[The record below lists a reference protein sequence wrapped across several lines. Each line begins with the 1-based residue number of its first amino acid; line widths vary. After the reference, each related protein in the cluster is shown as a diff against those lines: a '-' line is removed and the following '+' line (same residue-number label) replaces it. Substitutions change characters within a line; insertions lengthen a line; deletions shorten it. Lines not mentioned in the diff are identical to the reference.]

1 MKIVCISA
9 SQVPSNTANSIQTMK
24 AAHALA
30 KLGHDITLIVPIMDE
45 VATVSREWDSL
56 SRYYGIS
63 TRFEIEWLPSISRKL
78 FALSAVRRAKK
89 LKPALIYVWPLQAA
103 TLGMLHGLP
112 TIMEMHDLPSGRVGP
127 LYYSYFRDLAGHKR
141 ITVVTQALK
150 KALDEGYG
158 NVFPPKDVI
167 LAPNG
172 VELERFADLPNPTTA
187 RRHLGLAEAP
197 TVACAGHLYAGRGM
211 ELFIKLAKRM
221 KDVRFV
227 WAGGRPED
235 VEHWKT
241 QATTQGATN
250 VLFTGFVLNEQLPL
264 YQAAAD
270 ILLMPYG
277 KEIGISSG
285 KGNSATISSPMK
297 MFEYLA
303 TGRAIV
309 ASDLPV
315 FHEVLN
321 DKNAVFCAPDKV
333 LDWEG
338 ALRGLLDNP
347 KRAEQLGVQ
356 ARKDAQNYSWTE
368 RARRI
373 LDGFPPA

>member
-9 SQVPSNTANSIQTMK
+9 SQVPSNSANSIQTMK
-24 AAHALA
+24 ATHALA
-30 KLGHDITLIVPIMDE
+30 KLGHDVTLIVPVVE
-45 VATVSREWDSL
+45 EPGSASREWNTLARFYGL
-56 SRYYGIS
+56 S
-63 TRFEIEWLPSISRKL
+63 TQFKIEWLPTPSRRL
-78 FALSAVRRAKK
+78 FSLSAVRRAKS
-89 LKPALIYVWPLQAA
+89 LKPALLYVWPLQSAV
-103 TLGMLHGLP
+103 LGPLHNLP
-112 TIMEMHDLPSGRVGP
+112 TILEMHDLPSGRVGP
-127 LYYSYFRDLAGHKR
+127 FYYSYFRDLAGHKR
-141 ITVVTQALK
+141 ITVITQALQK
-150 KALDEGYG
+150 ELNKNYG
-158 NVFPPKDVI
+158 NVFPAKDVV

-172 VELERFADLPNPTTA
+172 VELERFANLPQAATA
-187 RRHLGLAEAP
+187 RRHLGLQEAP
-197 TVACAGHLYAGRGM
+197 TVVCAGHLYEGRGM
-211 ELFIKLAKRM
+211 GLFLKLAKRM

-235 VEHWKT
+235 VDHWKT
-241 QATTQGATN
+241 QAITQGASN
-250 VLFTGFVLNEQLPL
+250 ALFTGFVLNEQLPL

-285 KGNSATISSPMK
+285 KGNSAAISSPMK

-321 DKNAVFCAPDKV
+321 EKNAIFCTPDKV

-347 KRAEQLGVQ
+347 KRGEQLGAQ
-356 ARKDAQNYSWTE
+356 AREDAKKYSWTE

-373 LDGFPPA
+373 LDGFIPA

>member
-30 KLGHDITLIVPIMDE
+30 RLGHDVTLIVPIVEE
-45 VATVSREWDSL
+45 VSSANREWAAL
-56 SRYYGIS
+56 SRYYGLS
-63 TRFEIEWLPSISRKL
+63 KQFNIEWLPTISRKL
-78 FALSAVRRAKK
+78 FALSAVRRANS

-103 TLGMLHGLP
+103 MIGLLHNLP
-112 TIMEMHDLPSGRVGP
+112 TILEMHDLPSGRVGP

-141 ITVVTQALK
+141 ITVVTKALK
-150 KALDEGYG
+150 KSLDEGYG
-158 NVFPPKDVI
+158 NVFPAKDVV

-172 VELERFADLPNPTTA
+172 VELERFADLPNPVTA
-187 RRHLGLAEAP
+187 RRHLGLIEAP
-197 TVACAGHLYAGRGM
+197 TIACAGHLYEGRGM
-211 ELFIKLAKRM
+211 DLFLKLAKRM
-221 KDVRFV
+221 KDARFL

-235 VEHWKT
+235 VDYWKT
-241 QATTQGATN
+241 QAITQGATN

-270 ILLMPYG
+270 ILLMPYS
-277 KEIGISSG
+277 KQIGVSSG
-285 KGNSATISSPMK
+285 MGNSAAISSPMK

-303 TGRAIV
+303 TGRAII

-321 DKNAVFCAPDKV
+321 DKNAIFCTPDKV
-333 LDWEG
+333 IDWEG

-347 KRAEQLGVQ
+347 KRAEQLGIQ
-356 ARKDAQNYSWTE
+356 AREDAKNYSWTE

-373 LDGFPPA
+373 LDGFIPA

>member
-9 SQVPSNTANSIQTMK
+9 SQVPYNAANSIQTMK
-24 AAHALA
+24 ATHALA
-30 KLGHDITLIVPIMDE
+30 KLGHDVTLIVPVMNE
-45 VATVSREWDSL
+45 PGSASREWASL
-56 SRYYGIS
+56 ARYYGLS
-63 TRFEIEWLPSISRKL
+63 VPFQIEWLPTPSRRL
-78 FALSAVRRAKK
+78 FSLSAVRRAKA
-89 LKPALIYVWPLQAA
+89 LKPALIYVWPLQSAV
-103 TLGMLHGLP
+103 LGQLHGLP
-112 TIMEMHDLPSGRVGP
+112 TILEMHDLPSGRVGP

-141 ITVVTQALK
+141 ITVVTKALK

-158 NVFPPKDVI
+158 NVFPAKDVI

-172 VELERFADLPNPTTA
+172 VEIERFANLPNPATA
-187 RRHLGLAEAP
+187 RRHLGLVEAP
-197 TVACAGHLYAGRGM
+197 TVGCAGHLYEGRGM

-235 VEHWKT
+235 VEHWRT

-277 KEIGISSG
+277 KEISISSG
-285 KGNSATISSPMK
+285 KGNSAIVSSPMK

-303 TGRAIV
+303 TGRPIV
-309 ASDLPV
+309 ATNLPV
-315 FHEVLN
+315 FHEVLS
-321 DKNAVFCAPDKV
+321 DKNAVFCAPEKV

-347 KRAEQLGVQ
+347 KRGEQLGQQ
-356 ARKDAQNYSWTE
+356 AREDAKKYSWTE
-368 RARRI
+368 RAKRI

>member
-24 AAHALA
+24 ATHALA
-30 KLGHDITLIVPIMDE
+30 QLGHDVTLIVPVMDE
-45 VATVSREWDSL
+45 LSSASREWSSL
-56 SRYYGIS
+56 SRFYGLS
-63 TRFEIEWLPSISRKL
+63 TSFQIEWLPTPSRRL
-78 FALSAVRRAKK
+78 FSLSAVRRAKN
-89 LKPALIYVWPLQAA
+89 LKPALIYVWPLQSAV
-103 TLGMLHGLP
+103 LGQLHNLP
-112 TIMEMHDLPSGRVGP
+112 TILEMHDLPSGRVGP
-127 LYYSYFRDLAGHKR
+127 LYYSYFRDLAGRKR
-141 ITVVTQALK
+141 ITVITQALK
-150 KALDEGYG
+150 KELDKNYG
-158 NVFPPKDVI
+158 NVFPAKDVV

-172 VELERFADLPNPTTA
+172 VELERFANLPNPATA
-187 RRHLGLAEAP
+187 RRHLGLTEAP
-197 TVACAGHLYAGRGM
+197 TIACAGHLYEGRGM
-211 ELFIKLAKRM
+211 DLFLKLAKRM
-221 KDVRFV
+221 KDVRFL

-241 QATTQGATN
+241 QAITQGATN
-250 VLFTGFVLNEQLPL
+250 ALFTGFVLNEQLPL

-285 KGNSATISSPMK
+285 KGNSASISSPMK

-321 DKNAVFCAPDKV
+321 EKNAIFCTPDKV

-347 KRAEQLGVQ
+347 KRGEQLGAQ
-356 ARKDAQNYSWTE
+356 AREDAKNYSWNE

-373 LDGFPPA
+373 LDGFVTA

>member
-30 KLGHDITLIVPIMDE
+30 QLGHDVTLIVPIVEE
-45 VATVSREWDSL
+45 VSSANREWTAL
-56 SRYYGIS
+56 ARYYGLS
-63 TRFEIEWLPSISRKL
+63 KKFTIEWLPTISRKL
-78 FALSAVRRAKK
+78 FSLSAVRRANS
-89 LKPALIYVWPLQAA
+89 LKPAALYVWPLQAA
-103 TLGMLHGLP
+103 MIGLLHGQP
-112 TIMEMHDLPSGRVGP
+112 TILEMHDLPSGRVGP
-127 LYYSYFRDLAGHKR
+127 LYYSYFRDIAGSKR
-141 ITVVTQALK
+141 ITVITKALK
-150 KALDEGYG
+150 KELDEHYG
-158 NVFPPKDVI
+158 NVFPEKDVV

-172 VELERFADLPNPTTA
+172 VELERFTNLPNPVTA
-187 RRHLGLAEAP
+187 RRHLGLVEAP
-197 TVACAGHLYAGRGM
+197 TVACAGHLYEGRGM
-211 ELFIKLAKRM
+211 DLFLKLAKRM
-221 KDVRFV
+221 KDIRFL

-241 QATTQGATN
+241 QAITQGAN
-250 VLFTGFVLNEQLPL
+250 NILFTGFVLNEQLPL

-270 ILLMPYG
+270 ILLMPYS
-277 KEIGISSG
+277 KQIGISSG
-285 KGNSATISSPMK
+285 MGNSAAISSPMK

-303 TGRAIV
+303 TGRAII

-321 DKNAVFCAPDKV
+321 EKNAIFCAPDKV

-347 KRAEQLGVQ
+347 KRCEQLGAQ
-356 ARKDAQNYSWTE
+356 ALEDAKNYSWTE

-373 LDGFPPA
+373 LDGFIPT